1 MELSK
6 EFIETNKLSEDQV
19 KAVTEFGKT
28 KIVEVETE
36 WKDKAHKDAQG
47 ILSGAAMSVEKLL
60 KAAPQIKNEVSDLS
74 EAETQEL
81 ESWIH
86 ENYEFNNLTVN
97 ELIDATFDI
106 FNGVTKIVAAFKK

>member
-1 MELSK
+1 MEKFGIKNIKVVIGWGL
-6 EFIETNKLSEDQV
+6 D
-19 KAVTEFGKT
+19 FGKEVSET
-28 KIVEVETE
+28 IEDKKIKLFEALGFV
-36 WKDKAHKDAQG
+36 DN
-47 ILSGAAMSVEKLL
+47 AMSVEKLL